1 MAEKPKKGNT
11 VTVKYK
17 GKLKN
22 GKVFDEGIID
32 FTIGKGKVIPG
43 FERAVLEMN
52 QGETKQVEI
61 PAKDAYGAK
70 PGGHPLAGKDLFFT
84 LTLRKIS

>member
-1 MAEKPKKGNT
+1 MAEAKKGDR

-17 GKLKN
+17 GRLKN
-22 GKVFDEGIID
+22 GKVFDEGVID
-32 FTIGKGKVIPG
+32 FAIGAKKVIPG
-43 FERAVLEMN
+43 FENAVIGMKE
-52 QGETKQVEI
+52 GETKQVEI

-84 LTLRKIS
+84 ITLRKIN

>member
-1 MAEKPKKGNT
+1 MTEAKRGNK

-22 GKVFDEGIID
+22 GSVFDEGVFD
-32 FTIGKGKVIPG
+32 FVLGAGKVIKG
-43 FERAVLEMN
+43 FDDAVTGMKE
-52 QGETKQVEI
+52 GETKHVEI
-61 PAKDAYGAK
+61 KAKYAYGEK

-84 LTLRKIS
+84 ITLRKIN

>member
-1 MAEKPKKGNT
+1 MTKAMKGNK

-22 GKVFDEGIID
+22 GSVFDEGEFD
-32 FTIGKGKVIPG
+32 FVLGAGKVIRG
-43 FERAVLEMN
+43 FDDAVMGMETG
-52 QGETKQVEI
+52 QTKQVEI
-61 PAKDAYGAK
+61 KAKDAYGEK

-84 LTLRKIS
+84 ITLRKIG